1 MAIYGEGD
9 ASFQAAGGEE
19 GIRKLVDEF
28 YHQMETLPAAQEI
41 RAMHKAKLVTIK
53 DKLAVFLMGW
63 MGGPRN
69 YAEKYGSIAI
79 PSFHAYLDIK
89 EEQRDA
95 WLLCM
100 QEALKL
106 QDYDGEFKQYLIEQ
120 LGVPAERIRVASQMA
135 RGKE

>member
-1 MAIYGEGD
+1 MAEYGQGD
-9 ASFQAAGGEE
+9 ASFQAAGGEI
-19 GIRKLVDEF
+19 GIRKLVEEF
-28 YHQMETLPAAQEI
+28 YHQMDTLPLAAEV
-41 RAMHKAKLVTIK
+41 RAMHKANIEVIK

-69 YAEKYGSIAI
+69 YSEKYGSIAI

-95 WLLCM
+95 WLSCM

-106 QDYDGEFKQYLIEQ
+106 QDYEDEFKQYLIFQ
-120 LGVPAERIRVASQMA
+120 LGVPAERIRMASQMA